1 MEKITHDAQK
11 FFDLRNFVQK
21 VKNYEEA
28 YKGFKWPRITKFNW
42 ATDYFDKIA
51 AGNQKPA
58 LIYADT
64 EGNEISVSFDQ
75 MMRRSNQV
83 ANMLSDL
90 GMQKGDRVLIMM
102 DTSVEIFELFLGI
115 MKMGGAIIPASTLLS
130 SADISDRIER
140 GNVKFVIVHNKFKE
154 RVDEAGEVLKKL
166 KALICVRQIAQK
178 CDCEEKEFIPC
189 WTDFES
195 SKDYPEEY
203 EASFITYSTDTLFLF
218 FTSGTTSKPKL
229 VMHPYHYP
237 VGHLT
242 TMYWLD
248 LKEDDVHYNISSPGW
263 AKFAWSSFLAPWNA
277 GATIFTYKYAA
288 FDPDKTL
295 EFIEKYKIT
304 SLCAPLSVWKLFV
317 LRDFSK
323 YNFNLKKIVSAGEP
337 LNPEISKKVEELT
350 GLILREGYGQTETT
364 GLIFTPKGM
373 IAPEGSMG
381 KASPGYEIK
390 ILDEKLDEVPKG
402 NDGQIAVAI
411 YPVKPLGLLTGYD
424 DVDKNREIFKGGWY
438 LTGDTAYMD
447 EKGFVHFIGR
457 VDDVFKSLDYRISPF
472 EVESEIMEHQAILE
486 VGVVPTIDERDRIV
500 PKAFVVLKPDYYA
513 NKQMALDLFRFI
525 RDNMAP
531 YKRPRSIEFMEEFPK
546 TISAKVMRKD
556 LRQYDKELKEKG
568 ERGKFEFW
576 EKDFAKELN
585 LRKRK

>member
-1 MEKITHDAQK
+1 MKEITHDTQK
-11 FFDLRNFVQK
+11 FFDLRNFILK

-28 YKGFKWPRITKFNW
+28 YEGFKWPRITKFNW

-51 AGNQKPA
+51 AGNSKPA

-64 EGNEISVSFDQ
+64 EGNEITVSFDE
-75 MMRRSNQV
+75 MMKRSNQV
-83 ANMLSDL
+83 ANFLSDL

-115 MKMGGAIIPASTLLS
+115 MKMGGSIIPASTLLS
-130 SADISDRIER
+130 PADISDRIER
-140 GNVKFVIVHNKFKE
+140 GNVKFVIVHNKFRE
-154 RVDEAGEVLKKL
+154 RVDQAGDILKSL
-166 KALICVRQIAQK
+166 KALVCVRQIAHK
-178 CDCEEKEFIPC
+178 CDCEEREFIPC
-189 WTDFES
+189 WTDYED
-195 SKDYPEEY
+195 SKNYPKEH
-203 EASFITYSTDTLFLF
+203 EASFITYSTDNLFLF
-218 FTSGTTSKPKL
+218 FTSGTTSQPKL

-277 GATIFTYKYAA
+277 GATIFTFNYSA

-295 EFIEKYKIT
+295 DFIEKYKIT

-350 GLILREGYGQTETT
+350 GLQLREGYGQTETT

-373 IAPEGSMG
+373 KVPEGSMG
-381 KASPGYEIK
+381 KVSPGYEIQ
-390 ILDEKLDEVPKG
+390 ILDEKLDEVKPG
-402 NDGQIAVAI
+402 EDGQIAVAV

-424 DVDKNREIFKGGWY
+424 DVEKNREIFKGGWY

-447 EKGFVHFIGR
+447 ESGFIHFIGR

-472 EVESEIMEHQAILE
+472 EVESEIMEHPAVME
-486 VGVVPTIDERDRIV
+486 VGVIPTIDDRDRIV
-500 PKAFVVLKPDYYA
+500 PKAFIVLKPDYFA
-513 NKQMALDLFRFI
+513 NKQTALDLFRFI

-556 LRQYDKELKEKG
+556 LRQYDKELKQKKI
-568 ERGKFEFW
+568 RGKHEFL
-576 EKDFAKELN
+576 EKDFAEELN
-585 LRKRK
+585 LRKRS